1 MDKWHENLSALR
13 QYLKGWSAN
22 INGMYKKK
30 KEELMQRIQE
40 IDNKAE
46 GEDTGAE
53 MWTQRMLL
61 EGELEELMELRKY
74 IGNNE
79 GERNG
84 S

>member
-1 MDKWHENLSALR
+1 MVKSKWDSCKQRWPETVYFMDKWHENLSALR

-53 MWTQRMLL
+53 
-61 EGELEELMELRKY
+61 
-74 IGNNE
+74 NAA
-79 GERNG
+79 
-84 S
+84 